1 MKKLKNI
8 DFKGLFIN
16 HGEKIGMG
24 FIMLIVLTVL
34 STTSWSRTDKTPEQL
49 KTLVTTAS
57 DKITSPQNVW
67 PAAKAEQF
75 ALVNFNGQAQ
85 EVLAGVS
92 TSKYE
97 FATPMFWPL
106 YRKREKAREPDL
118 VVPVYLIA
126 EGGECVLQVN
136 TMNKG
141 MLDPANA
148 MAGGAGTGTAPA
160 TGTTDS
166 PDSTLKPVAGNPA
179 TTGPGTGP
187 VAAGA
192 HGGGSSG
199 PSPMGIKV
207 AQPPQS
213 GPRRPPAPS
222 GGHGSAPPPT
232 MEGSGMQMAS
242 SGIEA
247 RGKRFV
253 AVRAIVPIK
262 EQIERVMKA
271 LNLSYAEASSLVEYT
286 DFVLQRQTAVPGPN
300 PWPSDD
306 KWETVNIDTAMEILR
321 ETADFDPDPVPS
333 DLQDAVFTM
342 PLPYRLLRYWGDLA
356 THPNIKQFR
365 LSEEEM
371 QREMKLQAKLVEEA
385 EKLMSQTPQGVQK
398 SGFLRPGATGAVV
411 NDMRQMARNA
421 ISSSDANSM
430 MNSMA
435 SYMNEGAGGPR
446 MGAADIK
453 NRLTA
458 SGRLYLFR
466 YFDFDVEPGMAYR
479 YRLQLKL
486 RNPNF
491 GRPHEEV
498 EHESVR
504 TGEVRETG
512 FSNISNVATVPQS
525 VKYFVK
531 DVDRNKKMTTTVS
544 IFEWHSELGTILAD
558 TIDKL
563 SIGNFIGAKKKT
575 LVLDPATPS
584 FEEKEV
590 TFETNDM
597 LVDAASDI
605 EISVDQHPD
614 LKLKPER
621 SKTARVGTPAEV
633 LVLTNFGELKKL
645 DSGSDTRTEQQLK
658 QGVDEERKGYLYLKD
673 APRETTGALDG
684 SGLYPGGM
692 PGMGPGPAPGPG
704 KKNPRKAG
712 MQGGAYGSG
721 PVAPSPPGGTRPP
734 ARTRA

>member
-24 FIMLIVLTVL
+24 LVMLIVLTVL
-34 STTSWSRTDKTPEQL
+34 ATTSWSRTDKTPEQL
-49 KTLVTTAS
+49 KTLVATAS

-67 PAAKAEQF
+67 PATKAEQF

-97 FATPMFWPL
+97 FTTPMFWPL
-106 YRKREKAREPDL
+106 YRKKEKAREPDL
-118 VVPVYLIA
+118 MVPLYLIA
-126 EGGECVLQVN
+126 EGGQCVLQVS
-136 TMNKG
+136 TQSKG
-141 MLDPANA
+141 MMDPAGA
-148 MAGGAGTGTAPA
+148 MAAGTGTAPTA
-160 TGTTDS
+160 TTTES
-166 PDSTLKPVAGNPA
+166 TDSTLKPVAGNP
-179 TTGPGTGP
+179 TTAGPTAGP
-187 VAAGA
+187 AGA
-192 HGGGSSG
+192 HGGSG
-199 PSPMGIKV
+199 PTAPSPLGIRT

-222 GGHGSAPPPT
+222 GGHGSAPPT
-232 MEGSGMQMAS
+232 MEGPGVQMAS

-253 AVRAIVPIK
+253 AVRAIIPIK
-262 EQIERVMKA
+262 EQVERVMKA
-271 LNLSYAEASSLVEYT
+271 LNLSYAEASSMVEYT
-286 DFVLQRQTAVPGPN
+286 DFVLQRQTAIPGPN

-306 KWETVNIDTAMEILR
+306 KWETVNIETALEALR
-321 ETADFDPDPVPS
+321 ESADFDPDPVPS

-385 EKLMSQTPQGVQK
+385 EKMSAQAQAQQGAQK
-398 SGFLRPGATGAVV
+398 QGFLRPGANGAVV
-411 NDMRQMARNA
+411 NDMRQMARTA
-421 ISSSDANSM
+421 VSSSEGSSM
-430 MNSMA
+430 MSSMA

-453 NRLTA
+453 TRLTA

-486 RNPNF
+486 KNPNF

-512 FSNISNVATVPQS
+512 FSNISNVAAVPQS
-525 VKYFVK
+525 VQYFVK
-531 DVDRNKKMTTTVS
+531 DVDRGKKPLTTVS
-544 IFEWHSELGTILAD
+544 MFEWHSELGTMLAD
-558 TIDKL
+558 TIEKL
-563 SIGNFIGAKKKT
+563 AVGNFIGAKKKS

-584 FEEKEV
+584 FEDKEV

-605 EISVDQHPD
+605 EVAVDQHPD

-621 SKTARVGTPAEV
+621 SKTARVGAAAEV
-633 LVLTNFGELKKL
+633 LVLTNYGELKKL
-645 DSGSDTRTEQQLK
+645 DSGSDVRTEQQLK
-658 QGVDEERKGYLYLKD
+658 QGVEEERKGYLYLKD
-673 APRETTGALDG
+673 APKESGSALDG
-684 SGLYPGGM
+684 GLYPGTM
-692 PGMGPGPAPGPG
+692 TPPGTAPMASGGAGP
-704 KKNPRKAG
+704 KNPRRRAAG
-712 MQGGAYGSG
+712 PAGPYGAG
-721 PVAPSPPGGTRPP
+721 PAAPSPAGGTRPA
-734 ARTRA
+734 ARPRA

>member
-24 FIMLIVLTVL
+24 LVMLIVLTVL
-34 STTSWSRTDKTPEQL
+34 ATTSWSRTDKTPEQL

-57 DKITSPQNVW
+57 DKITSPQNKW
-67 PAAKAEQF
+67 PATKAEQF

-97 FATPMFWPL
+97 FTTPMFWPL
-106 YRKREKAREPDL
+106 YRKKEKAREPDL
-118 VVPVYLIA
+118 LAPLYLIA
-126 EGGECVLQVN
+126 DGGQCVLQVN
-136 TMNKG
+136 TLNKG
-141 MLDPANA
+141 MMDPENA
-148 MAGGAGTGTAPA
+148 MAAGTGTA
-160 TGTTDS
+160 TTTTTE
-166 PDSTLKPVAGNPA
+166 PTDSTLKPVAGNP
-179 TTGPGTGP
+179 TTAGPTAG
-187 VAAGA
+187 AAGA
-192 HGGGSSG
+192 HGGSG
-199 PSPMGIKV
+199 PTAAAALGIRP

-213 GPRRPPAPS
+213 GPRRPLGPS
-222 GGHGSAPPPT
+222 GGHGSAPPEMAGP
-232 MEGSGMQMAS
+232 GMQQMAS

-247 RGKRFV
+247 RGKRFI

-271 LNLSYAEASSLVEYT
+271 LNLSYAEASSMVAYT

-306 KWETVNIDTAMEILR
+306 KWETVNIETALEVLA
-321 ETADFDPDPVPS
+321 ESADFDPDPVPS

-371 QREMKLQAKLVEEA
+371 QREMKLQAKLLEEA
-385 EKLMSQTPQGVQK
+385 EKLNAQVPQGARPG
-398 SGFLRPGATGAVV
+398 GFLRPGANGAVV
-411 NDMRQMARNA
+411 NDMRQLARSA
-421 ISSSDANSM
+421 VSSSEGNSM
-430 MNSMA
+430 MSSMA

-446 MGAADIK
+446 MAATDIK

-486 RNPNF
+486 KNPNF

-525 VKYFVK
+525 VQYFVK
-531 DVDRNKKMTTTVS
+531 DVDRGKKATTTIS
-544 IFEWHSELGTILAD
+544 IFEWHSELGTMLAD

-563 SIGNFIGAKKKT
+563 AVGNFIGAKKKS

-584 FEEKEV
+584 FEEKDV

-597 LVDAASDI
+597 LVDTASDI
-605 EISVDQHPD
+605 EVAVDFHPD
-614 LKLKPER
+614 LKLKAER
-621 SKTARVGTPAEV
+621 SKSARVGAPAEV
-633 LVLTNFGELKKL
+633 LVLTNYGDLKKL
-645 DSGSDTRTEQQLK
+645 DSGSEVRTEQQLK
-658 QGVDEERKGYLYLKD
+658 QSVEEERKGYQYLKD
-673 APRETTGALDG
+673 APKDQGSPLDG
-684 SGLYPGGM
+684 MIPGMVPPGGM
-692 PGMGPGPAPGPG
+692 PPMGSGSGPR
-704 KKNPRKAG
+704 NPRKRAG
-712 MQGGAYGSG
+712 STASPYGAG
-721 PVAPSPPGGTRPP
+721 PAAPSPPGGTRPP